1 MKINII
7 GDSHVRGYRD
17 RKNIYP
23 LFLGSG
29 KKINLFA
36 KNYDNLVMKINAAI
50 QSLDFVYKSPS
61 SDYIYLS
68 LGEPD
73 CRYQLG
79 YGWYPQNHEN
89 VEPIVN
95 EGILNE
101 CVRAYS
107 SLLEVLDKQWPD
119 KNIFI
124 LTASTHYPAVMP
136 SIRYFNNLLL
146 DKFESRCV
154 DLTSALDSLDDY
166 QGSDIIGRPDLIHL
180 STNISNLFLD
190 RIKEMGH
197 IIDTDD
203 YESHMHIDQ
212 NFGCLRLELING

>member
-1 MKINII
+1 MNLSII

-17 RKNIYP
+17 RENIYP

-50 QSLDFVYKSPS
+50 QSLDFVYKSPP

-73 CRYQLG
+73 CRHQLG

-89 VEPIVN
+89 VDPVVN
-95 EGILNE
+95 EEILNE
-101 CVRAYS
+101 CVRTYS
-107 SLLEVLDKQWPD
+107 ALLKALDEQWPD

-124 LTASTHYPAVMP
+124 LTASTHYPAVIP
-136 SIRYFNNLLL
+136 SIRYFNDLLL

-190 RIKEMGH
+190 RINEMGH

-212 NFGCLRLELING
+212 NFGCLRLELTND

>member
-29 KKINLFA
+29 KKINLLA
-36 KNYDNLVMKINAAI
+36 KNYDNLAIKINAAI
-50 QSLDFVYKSPS
+50 KSLDFVYES
-61 SDYIYLS
+61 SFSDSIYLS

-79 YGWYPQNHEN
+79 HGWYPQDQKD

-95 EGILNE
+95 EDILNE
-101 CVRAYS
+101 CVRTYS
-107 SLLEVLDKQWPD
+107 SLLEVLEETFPQ

-124 LTASTHYPAVMP
+124 LTTSTHYPASLP

-146 DKFESRCV
+146 DKFRSRCV

-197 IIDTDD
+197 ILNTDD

-212 NFGCLRLELING
+212 NFGCLRLELANN